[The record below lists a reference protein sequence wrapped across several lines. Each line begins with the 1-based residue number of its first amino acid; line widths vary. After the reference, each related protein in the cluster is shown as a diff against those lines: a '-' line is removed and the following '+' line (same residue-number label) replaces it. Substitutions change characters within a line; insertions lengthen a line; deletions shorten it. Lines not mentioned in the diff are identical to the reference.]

1 MYDKSL
7 FLFLSGRPHFGV
19 RSFAGTPLE
28 DYYVQFPLARPTSEN
43 LQAICLHSE
52 RRPRYPQSYFAASGF
67 GHQRRRGD
75 AVNKAES
82 WFTTCCQRNETWGRE
97 VTLCCATQA
106 VSLTS
111 CRYKMRI

>member
-1 MYDKSL
+1 MFDKSL

-19 RSFAGTPLE
+19 RSLPGTPLE
-28 DYYVQFPLARPTSEN
+28 NYHVQFPLAWPTSEN

-52 RRPRYPQSYFAASGF
+52 RRPRYPQSYFPASSF
-67 GHQRRRGD
+67 GHQRRRGV

-82 WFTTCCQRNETWGRE
+82 WFTKCCQRNETWGRE

-106 VSLTS
+106 VSLIS
-111 CRYKMRI
+111 C